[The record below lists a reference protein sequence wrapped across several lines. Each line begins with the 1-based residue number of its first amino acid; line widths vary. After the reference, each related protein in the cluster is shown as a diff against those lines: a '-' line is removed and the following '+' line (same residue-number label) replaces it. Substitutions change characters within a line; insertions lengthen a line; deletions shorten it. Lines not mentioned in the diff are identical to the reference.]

1 MLLTS
6 HPVSKMEG
14 ILRAPG
20 DKSCSHRALIFAG
33 LAEGSSRITGLLE
46 GEDVLRTGDVM
57 AALGA
62 EVERRANG
70 EWSVT
75 GVGRAGLKS
84 PSGDLDF
91 GNSGTGSRLM
101 MGVMAGFDL
110 QARLVGDASLSARPM
125 GRIIEPLSQM
135 GASFEAS
142 TGAQLPLILKGT
154 NELSVID
161 YSPPHAS
168 AQVKSAV
175 LLAGLSAS
183 GITRVREQRMTRDHT
198 ERMLQGFGVDI
209 SVKYEDGR
217 RSVALQGGQLL
228 QSGEISV
235 PGDPSSAAF
244 LIGAALIS
252 RDGDVTVEGVMS
264 NETRDGF
271 FRMAEKM
278 GGTLGAEPVGEAAGE
293 RLIDLAASSS
303 QLKGIAVPEVTVPAM
318 IDEFPILAVIA
329 AFADG
334 ETHVTGARELRVKE
348 TDRIAAV
355 VDMLRVNGVDIE
367 DHEDGFTVQG
377 CAGPPPGGGT
387 VETRH
392 DHRIA
397 MSALVM
403 GTASQQP
410 VRVDDAS
417 MIATSYPTFVDHMR
431 ALGADIREGD

>member
-1 MLLTS
+1 
-6 HPVSKMEG
+6 
-14 ILRAPG
+14 
-20 DKSCSHRALIFAG
+20 
-33 LAEGSSRITGLLE
+33 
-46 GEDVLRTGDVM
+46 
-57 AALGA
+57 
-62 EVERRANG
+62 RANG

-110 QARLVGDASLSARPM
+110 KARIVGDASLSARPM
-125 GRIIEPLSQM
+125 GRIVEPLSQM

-142 TGAQLPLILKGT
+142 TGGRLPLILTGT
-154 NELSVID
+154 NELSAID
-161 YSPPHAS
+161 YAPPHAS

-175 LLAGLSAS
+175 LLAGLNAS
-183 GITRVREQRMTRDHT
+183 GVTRVREQRMTRDHT

-244 LIGAALIS
+244 LIAAALIS

-271 FRMAEKM
+271 FRMAERM

-377 CAGPPPGGGT
+377 CGGPPPGGGT

-403 GTASQQP
+403 GTAAQQP